1 MFFYDCFVHG
11 SASIVAGTSLDPLMA
26 ALRRHLAIASF
37 LALVSLA
44 CFAFP
49 MYVIRPFRHQ
59 GPQELAVALALKQ
72 FGPWLSLLC
81 VAGATILA
89 GLIWKRSKGRWIRVG
104 AVCAALV
111 SGLGAYLSR
120 VNVYELMFHPID
132 APAFEAANAARVDA
146 DDMVIS
152 VRLQRDARAYP
163 IREMGYHHIV
173 NDTVGG
179 EPIVAT
185 Y

>member
-1 MFFYDCFVHG
+1 MMVLRVECEYRNSNSV
-11 SASIVAGTSLDPLMA
+11 IDPLMTVSH
-26 ALRRHLAIASF
+26 RHFAIASF
-37 LALVSLA
+37 LTLISLG

-59 GPQELAVALALKQ
+59 DPQELAVALAVKQ

-81 VAGATILA
+81 VAGCAVFA
-89 GLIWKRSKGRWIRVG
+89 GFIWKQSNRRWLRAG
-104 AVCAALV
+104 AVCTV
-111 SGLGAYLSR
+111 FISGLGAYLAR

-132 APAFEAANAARVDA
+132 VPAFETANSARIDA

-152 VRLQRDARAYP
+152 VRLKREARAYP

-173 NDTVGG
+173 NDVVGAV
-179 EPIVAT
+179 PIVAT